1 MLDQYLKQIS
11 DRGDATG
18 RNGGLLD
25 LLDWCDKDRLWDV
38 TIEEARAFLEQG
50 LATETKPFTNRIK
63 EN

>member
-18 RNGGLLD
+18 RKGGLLD
-25 LLDWCDKDRLWDV
+25 LLDWCGKDRLWDV

-50 LATETKPFTNRIK
+50 LPTETKPLAKRIK
-63 EN
+63 ES